1 MFSKSHVR
9 EVITILI
16 YYRIDTKKKK
26 LRIFVSIIK

>member
-26 LRIFVSIIK
+26 ITYLRIYN